1 MGDARLKKVGSAY
14 ANPLKSASVPQ
25 RFSEWL
31 QSSAAEVWIKFLL
44 ALLGLGL
51 AFVAA
56 LFSTV
61 SRDAGNVWA
70 TVILASTSLL
80 LATLVGLITV
90 PYLARRVAV
99 ERLRESFDYDV
110 TRAGMVYVLVTL
122 VIGIAA
128 LNTGNNLLYIVVA
141 AMLAAILVSGMVSA
155 WDLRWLEL
163 DIRLPEHVFAGRPVL
178 GRIAVRNSHRMLPS
192 FSVRVVSSRK
202 KKKKQTKEWKW
213 EAATFAFPFNRPPSE
228 QWLKLPDRRLRRVM
242 VIPPPPGIFQGMA
255 YFPYLPATAELS
267 ADLELRFDQR
277 GRYREDSFGLATR
290 FPFAF
295 LTKTRHVSLGREL
308 LVYPRIEPTRELF
321 DILPRI
327 RGEWESFV
335 RGRGSEL
342 YRIREYMPE
351 DSARHVDWKATA
363 KSGSLKVRE
372 FAREEE
378 RKIAIVFDNPAE
390 SLISDQEYE
399 RAVDLTASLAWHFAA
414 QEAEV
419 SFFASGHPRTRDLY
433 QFLAW
438 LAVIQPGSREHSSRG
453 LESGTEDLTADL
465 PADFDSAPDEWHIV
479 VTARSQA
486 SLPSQ
491 WSNSSYFVFVDKT
504 PSGSRQPAE

>member
-1 MGDARLKKVGSAY
+1 MGSTY
-14 ANPLKSASVPQ
+14 ANPLKSASAPRQ
-25 RFSEWL
+25 LSEWL
-31 QSSAAEVWIKFLL
+31 QSSPAEVWIKFLL
-44 ALLGLGL
+44 ALLGLGM

-80 LATLVGLITV
+80 LAALVGLITV

-110 TRAGMVYVLVTL
+110 TRAGIVYVLVTL

-163 DIRLPEHVFAGRPVL
+163 DIRLPEHVFADRPVI
-178 GRIAVRNSHRMLPS
+178 GRIAVRNEHRLLPA

-202 KKKKQTKEWKW
+202 KKRKQTKEWKW
-213 EAATFAFPFNRPPSE
+213 QSATFAFPFNRPAAE
-228 QWLKLPDRRLRRVM
+228 QWLRVPDLHLRRVM
-242 VIPPPPGIFQGMA
+242 IIPPPPGIFQGMA
-255 YFPYLPATAELS
+255 YFPYLPPKAEQS
-267 ADLELRFDQR
+267 ADLELRFDRR
-277 GRYREDSFGLATR
+277 GRYSEKTFGLATR

-295 LTKTRHVSLGREL
+295 LTKTRHVSLPREL
-308 LVYPRIEPTRELF
+308 LVYPRIEPTRDLF
-321 DILPRI
+321 DILPRV

-335 RGRGSEL
+335 RGRGSDL

-372 FAREEE
+372 FAREDE
-378 RKIAIVFDNPAE
+378 RKISIVFDNPE
-390 SLISDQEYE
+390 VGLISDQEYE
-399 RAVDLTASLAWHFAA
+399 RAVDLTASLAWHFAT

-419 SFFASGHPRTRDLY
+419 SFFTSGHPRTRDLY

-438 LAVIQPGSREHSSRG
+438 LAVIQPGSGGAGSEEKDRAKGQDSAG
-453 LESGTEDLTADL
+453 DPL
-465 PADFDSAPDEWHIV
+465 ADFNSSPDEYHIV
-479 VTARSQA
+479 VTARPQG
-486 SLPSQ
+486 SLPPQLSG
-491 WSNSSYFVFVDKT
+491 SSYPVLVGEM
-504 PSGSRQPAE
+504 PSHSRQSAQ